1 MKPRINDKTNYPVKE
16 RDSRIP
22 SHTLL
27 KGACCSP
34 SIKKQVTT
42 PSTEASSFYS
52 SDDTVK
58 RDRTENISTRDF
70 IRPIS
75 SSHSSILSVST
86 LDSTQ
91 LLPQLEDGIA
101 NNPIESMKTSLSLVS
116 CSSLPS
122 ISNEKKV
129 AHSVGSLKL
138 PRCGEECP
146 SQYFKEQP
154 TTVLQNT
161 AQVYTK
167 AKTGGC
173 NVARRKYPLT
183 VENFTESGK
192 LALLQKRLVERF
204 QKFNGE
210 IGEKK
215 FTNSSLSGEHRKPMW
230 VDSVEGRSTEN
241 ITFDV
246 TESKHN
252 SSFGGLNSTVVNQE
266 KEGGDAT
273 TSIQGLPCTDNE
285 EFKQIELIFC
295 DKCNKSFSREVYE
308 RRCKVGKCNIGNTK
322 RKVFSSARV
331 RIMSNEYLSEREK
344 SSVSE
349 SRRNIIAEKKRCG
362 GTFKKSSSYNKWK
375 NQSNELRDAMKANRL
390 IAKAKKEGKPLHYYL

>member
-1 MKPRINDKTNYPVKE
+1 MKE

-52 SDDTVK
+52 NDDAVK
-58 RDRTENISTRDF
+58 RDRSTRDF

-86 LDSTQ
+86 LGSTQ
-91 LLPQLEDGIA
+91 LLPQLEDGIT
-101 NNPIESMKTSLSLVS
+101 NKPIESVKSSLSLVS

-122 ISNEKKV
+122 ISNEKQV

-146 SQYFKEQP
+146 SLNFKEQP
-154 TTVLQNT
+154 TTVLYNT

-192 LALLQKRLVERF
+192 LALLRKRLAERF
-204 QKFNGE
+204 QKFYGE

-215 FTNSSLSGEHRKPMW
+215 FTNSSVSGEHRKPMW
-230 VDSVEGRSTEN
+230 VDNVEVRSTES

-246 TESKHN
+246 TESKDN
-252 SSFGGLNSTVVNQE
+252 SSFGGLKSTVINQE

-308 RRCKVGKCNIGNTK
+308 RRCKVGKCSIGNSK
-322 RKVFSSARV
+322 RKVFSSARM
-331 RIMSNEYLSEREK
+331 RIMGNEHLSEREK
-344 SSVSE
+344 ASVSE

-362 GTFKKSSSYNKWK
+362 GTFKKSSYNNKWK